1 MEYTIGQIQRGNISS
16 MILKIKSKEHT
27 DFCGRITIEQKR
39 GNIVI
44 KDTCTILE
52 KYKTIESSDGV
63 IYDYY
68 YIEDHYREEDRSEE
82 IRAQLEQQITDL
94 EIDVIEQDQSL
105 TDHDIAIMELQET
118 LDGLMAE

>member
-1 MEYTIGQIQRGNISS
+1 MEYVIGQIQRGNVSR
-16 MILKIKSKEHT
+16 MILKNKSEEHT
-27 DFCGRITIEQKR
+27 DFSGRITLEQKR

-44 KDTCTILE
+44 KDTFTILG
-52 KYKTIESSDGV
+52 KYQTSESSEGV
-63 IYDYY
+63 VYDYY

-82 IRAQLEQQITDL
+82 IRAELEQQITDL
-94 EIDVIEQDQSL
+94 EIDVIEQDQAL